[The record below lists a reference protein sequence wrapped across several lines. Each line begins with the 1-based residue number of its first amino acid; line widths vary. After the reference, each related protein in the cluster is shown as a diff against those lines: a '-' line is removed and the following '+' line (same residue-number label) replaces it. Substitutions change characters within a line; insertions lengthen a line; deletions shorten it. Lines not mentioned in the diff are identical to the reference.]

1 MTDRLRYEV
10 IYKEYAAAW
19 NFLLDSNP
27 ARQLGIKLLKIVSN
41 ERSEN
46 LPEGPRR

>member
-1 MTDRLRYEV
+1 MTDRLRYEAMC
-10 IYKEYAAAW
+10 KEYAAAW

-27 ARQLGIKLLKIVSN
+27 ARQISIKLLRIVS
-41 ERSEN
+41 EESPEN